1 MWNSTLKRQK
11 GLFIGLV
18 GKIKADINIRF
29 KYN

>member
-1 MWNSTLKRQK
+1 MWNSPLKRQK

-29 KYN
+29 K